1 MKKNFAWL
9 LAALLVFLVV
19 LPVAEDFSIID
30 APVMR
35 VAMFTSLLAIGVI
48 SLRGFGVLYVAGLAL
63 ALLGITLNIAAVDS
77 DSTYLGMASL
87 ASASLFVIVAIWAT
101 GRQIIP
107 GDEIN
112 ANRVV
117 GAVNLYLLFGVLW
130 AMVYALDEKLAP
142 GSFAGLSEPL
152 NQGWSSEWVYFS
164 FVTMTTLG
172 YGDITPVSATAK
184 TLAYLQAVFS
194 QFYLA
199 ILVAGLVG
207 AYYARR
213 LKS

>member
-1 MKKNFAWL
+1 MQKNFAWL
-9 LAALLVFLVV
+9 LIALLVFLVV
-19 LPVAEDFSIID
+19 LPIAEDFDMID
-30 APVMR
+30 GPVMR
-35 VAMFTSLLAIGVI
+35 LAMFSSLLSIGVL
-48 SLRGFGVLYVAGLAL
+48 SLRGFGLLFKAGLAL
-63 ALLGITLNIAAVDS
+63 ALLGISLNVAAVDS
-77 DSTYLGMASL
+77 DSIYLGMASL

-101 GRQIIP
+101 GKQIIP
-107 GDEIN
+107 GNEIN
-112 ANRVV
+112 ANRVI

-207 AYYARR
+207 AYYAKR
-213 LKS
+213 LKT

>member
-9 LAALLVFLVV
+9 LIALLVFLVV

-30 APVMR
+30 GPVMR
-35 VAMFTSLLAIGVI
+35 VAMFTSLLSIGVI
-48 SLRGFGVLYVAGLAL
+48 SLRGFGLLYIAGLAM
-63 ALLGITLNIAAVDS
+63 ALLGIILNIIAVDS
-77 DSTYLGMASL
+77 DSLYLGMASL

-107 GDEIN
+107 GDEIS
-112 ANRVV
+112 ANRVI

-130 AMVYALDEKLAP
+130 AMVYALDEKIAP

-184 TLAYLQAVFS
+184 TLAYMQAVFS

-213 LKS
+213 LKT